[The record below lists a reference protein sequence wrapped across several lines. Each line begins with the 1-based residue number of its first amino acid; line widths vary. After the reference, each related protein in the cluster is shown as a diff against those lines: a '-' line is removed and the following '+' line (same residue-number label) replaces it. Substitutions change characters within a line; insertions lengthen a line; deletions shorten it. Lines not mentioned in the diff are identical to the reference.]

1 MSNTSATGGYLTPS
15 NIAPPDDQD
24 LDRIFHDLFVGVS
37 GIDPKLV
44 RPRWTA
50 EPGNM
55 PALGSSWIAQGVTD
69 RREDPTVTQWFT
81 EGVGITII
89 RQQEIDNLVSFYGIG
104 AAALESIVRDGL
116 YLDQNRE
123 ALGLLGIALVIVGNP
138 RNASMLINER
148 WNKRI
153 DVQIT
158 FRRVIKRIYP
168 VLSLQ
173 SAYATEHTD
182 NVTQNIIITQ

>member
-15 NIAPPDDQD
+15 NSSPPDDQD
-24 LDRIFHDLFVGVS
+24 LDRIFHDLFAGVS
-37 GIDPKLV
+37 GLDPKLI
-44 RPRWTA
+44 RPRWSF
-50 EPGNM
+50 EPANM
-55 PALGSSWIAQGVTD
+55 PSLGSSWIAQGIID

-81 EGVGITII
+81 EGIGTTVV
-89 RQQEIDNLVSFYGIG
+89 RQQEIDNLLSFYGPG
-104 AAALESIVRDGL
+104 AAALESLVRDGL

-123 ALGLLGIALVIVGNP
+123 ALGLLGIALVAVENP

-153 DVQIT
+153 DVEIT

-173 SAYATEHTD
+173 SAYVTEHTD
-182 NVTQNIIITQ
+182 NVIQNITVTS